1 MTSYLEQLINIK
13 NQFTGIL
20 SNIVPSYVNYQLFPD
35 DTTYANAY
43 NNYKNAILKCNAELV
58 ALDLEVDKSIN
69 MNHSIINKILGDT
82 FKAKNS
88 YFSKMLPFLYQQKLT
103 SQNMKEMNISL
114 FTYQLLLNWE
124 MYLGV
129 IAIFF
134 IIILYYRKYYSIKE
148 IVDYASTKIKDTHQS
163 INDNIELV
171 KNEFSKKN
179 DEDEEEEN
187 KEEKE

>member
-1 MTSYLEQLINIK
+1 
-13 NQFTGIL
+13 
-20 SNIVPSYVNYQLFPD
+20 
-35 DTTYANAY
+35 
-43 NNYKNAILKCNAELV
+43 
-58 ALDLEVDKSIN
+58 
-69 MNHSIINKILGDT
+69 
-82 FKAKNS
+82 
-88 YFSKMLPFLYQQKLT
+88 
-103 SQNMKEMNISL
+103 MKEMNISL

-171 KNEFSKKN
+171 KNEFSKNN